1 MKNVHDDLFS
11 LDLGIHE
18 DRDLAQNRQY
28 TCVYVCVTVQAT
40 SQLAKIVVTE
50 PPITTVESVVQRTQ
64 VIQLGQSVTLSVQ
77 CVQRT
82 QVMVEMCAD
91 PRLVTADTGVS

>member
-1 MKNVHDDLFS
+1 M
-11 LDLGIHE
+11 
-18 DRDLAQNRQY
+18 
-28 TCVYVCVTVQAT
+28 YVCVTVQAT
-40 SQLAKIVVTE
+40 SQLATIVVSE

-64 VIQLGQSVTLSVQ
+64 VIQLGQFVTLSVQ

>member
-1 MKNVHDDLFS
+1 MMTCFRWI
-11 LDLGIHE
+11 LG
-18 DRDLAQNRQY
+18 Y
-28 TCVYVCVTVQAT
+28 TRLEIWRKIGNTRVYVCVTVQAT
-40 SQLAKIVVTE
+40 SQLATIVVSE

-64 VIQLGQSVTLSVQ
+64 VIQLGQFVTLSVQ

-91 PRLVTADTGVS
+91 PRLVTADTAVS